1 MATQGERRTL
11 TRQALLAAAARL
23 FAEQGVD
30 NSSVD
35 AIARAAGRTS
45 GALYD
50 HFGSK
55 EGLLFALVDGW
66 VDDVAVVIAAELVN
80 APTRPEKVAALWR
93 NFADPAVGDG
103 RWIALEHELWSFASR
118 SDDARARLAERY
130 RRAFAAMDA
139 DAMWAGDDA
148 DTVAPAVVGT
158 LLGLEMVRRVAPDA
172 MSDDLAVTTLLGV
185 LDAHAATGRIDTNQ
199 IDTNRIDISQ
209 IDTRGT

>member
-80 APTRPEKVAALWR
+80 APTRREKVAALWR

-103 RWIALEHELWSFASR
+103 RWIALEHELWSYATR
-118 SDDARARLAERY
+118 SDDARDRLADRY
-130 RRAFAAMDA
+130 RRAF
-139 DAMWAGDDA
+139 
-148 DTVAPAVVGT
+148 
-158 LLGLEMVRRVAPDA
+158 VRRWTPMRCGPATTRARSHPLSSA
-172 MSDDLAVTTLLGV
+172 RCSAWRWSDVSRPTRCPTTSPSRHCSACSMHTRALE
-185 LDAHAATGRIDTNQ
+185 Q
-199 IDTNRIDISQ
+199 IDTK
-209 IDTRGT
+209 GT

>member
-1 MATQGERRTL
+1 MATQGERRTR

-30 NSSVD
+30 HASVD

-55 EGLLFALVDGW
+55 EALLIALVDGW

-80 APTRPEKVAALWR
+80 APTRAEKVAALWR

-103 RWIALEHELWSFASR
+103 RWIALEHELWSFATR
-118 SDDARARLAERY
+118 HDDARERLAQRY
-130 RRAFAAMDA
+130 RRAFASMDA
-139 DAMWAGDDA
+139 DALGAGSGDAGD
-148 DTVAPAVVGT
+148 VAPALVGT
-158 LLGLEMVRRVAPDA
+158 LLGLEMVRRVSPDS
-172 MSDDLAVTTLLGV
+172 MPDDLAITTLLGV
-185 LDAHAATGRIDTNQ
+185 LDALAADHTAADRTTTD
-199 IDTNRIDISQ
+199 
-209 IDTRGT
+209 RGNHT

>member
-1 MATQGERRTL
+1 MSTQGERRTL

-55 EGLLFALVDGW
+55 EGLLFALVDSW

-80 APTRPEKVAALWR
+80 APTRREKVAALWR

-118 SDDARARLAERY
+118 SDDARDRLAQRY

-139 DAMWAGDDA
+139 DAMWDGDDA
-148 DTVAPAVVGT
+148 STVAPALVGT

-172 MSDDLAVTTLLGV
+172 MPDDLAITTLLGV
-185 LDAHAATGRIDTNQ
+185 LDAHAGDQNATPGPIDTNQ
-199 IDTNRIDISQ
+199 TDI
-209 IDTRGT
+209 RGT